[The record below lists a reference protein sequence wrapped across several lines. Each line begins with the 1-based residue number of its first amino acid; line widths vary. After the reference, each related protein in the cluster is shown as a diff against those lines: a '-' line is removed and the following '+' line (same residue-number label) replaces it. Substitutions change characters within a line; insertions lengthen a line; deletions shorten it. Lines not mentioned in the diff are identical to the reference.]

1 MSIQMAI
8 RQFQDNVNRGG
19 ATLTKTDPEKY
30 NLYSGL
36 VNMAKSI
43 ENIENEVQWMK
54 AKVARMAGDR

>member
-19 ATLTKTDPEKY
+19 ATLTKTDPEKF

-36 VNMAKSI
+36 LNMARSI
-43 ENIENEVQWMK
+43 ETIENEVQWIK